1 MINNYD
7 QSSTGINIELN
18 IHYDCDQARNELED
32 FIQEPEVLTLR
43 DRRGCIDYIVLAP
56 DLSAPYRSLSALRR
70 MTKEQLTDLLQLMN
84 LDTGYD
90 FPKRELIDELRHVT
104 KAEYLTELHR
114 NTPYRDLPYT
124 YNANG
129 YSQGD
134 SCRVYD
140 MYPEGKAPYDREYI
154 HHILWDAPIY
164 GTLSVN
170 DEEYYIDQYLDNSY
184 EYDTEALLRNLADRT
199 ELSPEA
205 LQQIEKLLPSELEYS
220 L

>member
-18 IHYDCDQARNELED
+18 IHYDCDLARNELED
-32 FIQEPEVLTLR
+32 FIQEPEVLALR

-56 DLSAPYRSLSALRR
+56 DLSTPYLSLSALRR
-70 MTKEQLTDLLQLMN
+70 MTKEQLTVLQLMN
-84 LDTGYD
+84 FGTGYD
-90 FPKRELIDELRHVT
+90 YTKQELIDELSRVT
-104 KAEYLTELHR
+104 KADYLTELHR

-124 YNANG
+124 YNVNG

-134 SCRVYD
+134 NCRVYD

-154 HHILWDAPIY
+154 NHLLWDAPIY

-170 DEEYYIDQYLDNSY
+170 GEEYYIDQYLDNSY
-184 EYDTEALLRNLADRT
+184 EYDTEALLRNLADHT